1 MEFEYTENEDMD
13 LNTQKDGPDPQ
24 EEIVEEEEKDMIEEP
39 HVALERHTTHQNAG
53 SIRFQRGK
61 DGER

>member
-1 MEFEYTENEDMD
+1 MD

-24 EEIVEEEEKDMIEEP
+24 EEIVEEEEEEEKDMIEEP

-53 SIRFQRGK
+53 SIRFQRG
-61 DGER
+61 ERWGNMTYYAI